1 MVSKLCAF
9 LTPAALAVST
19 FEYLAFVPNAG
30 RQSGT
35 NPAIN
40 WVKLEYPQSG
50 PDSASD
56 VSVTPVTKATT
67 DLGSWYNM
75 GMGSDVKG
83 ASLTAKILGSNMY
96 AYVNTGVAPNAAGCC
111 ADTLRVY
118 PKSGSVRDIDLE
130 SVMQEAFPGSSFA
143 HATHTF
149 DVGMLGGELHA
160 FTMVQYEEPT
170 FNNVKV
176 DSIVAVKLSDGSIR
190 QTASGDNHFSIYSHL
205 GTTSSSADDTRFRMQ
220 YHASGVDD
228 AANGGDEQWHG
239 NGVKRFQAIDGTW
252 ILALTQR
259 FANGAVLLKD
269 PFTYSASQGGGQ
281 IVQRFGTPAIYA
293 GSSISAYHYF
303 GMGQDAGHISTGV
316 HNLWHNVY
324 GERETLTMFVNG
336 MTSDSFSHVYEFDI
350 NLTNEDEAVASDE
363 AFATNFSTATFS
375 YQANAQGGAR
385 SMGND
390 VFIGASGIGSFGGYE
405 IVDVHGGSQ
414 KISHTANLYD
424 PFVRVTADDL
434 IMV

>member
-1 MVSKLCAF
+1 MVSKFCALF
-9 LTPAALAVST
+9 TPIASGASST

-30 RQSGT
+30 RSSGT
-35 NPAIN
+35 NPVID

-50 PDSASD
+50 PGSASD
-56 VSVTPVTKATT
+56 ASVTTVTKATA

-96 AYVNTGVAPNAAGCC
+96 AFVNTGVAPNAAGCC

-118 PKSGSVRDIDLE
+118 PKSGSSRDIDLE
-130 SVMQEAFPGSSFA
+130 SVMQTAFPGSSFA

-149 DVGMLGGELHA
+149 DVGMLDGELHA
-160 FTMVQYEEPT
+160 FTMVQYAEPS

-176 DSIVAVKLSDGSIR
+176 DSIIAVKLSDGSIR
-190 QTASGDNHFSIYSHL
+190 QTASGDNHYSIYSHL
-205 GTTSSSADDTRFRMQ
+205 ATTSSSADDSRFRMQ
-220 YHASGVDD
+220 YKTSSDD
-228 AANGGDEQWHG
+228 DNGNNEQWHG
-239 NGVKRFQAIDGTW
+239 NGVKRFQALDGTW

-259 FANGAVLLKD
+259 FANGAMLLKD
-269 PFTYSASQGGGQ
+269 PFMYTSAQGGGQ
-281 IVQRFGTPAIYA
+281 IVQRFGTPAIYK
-293 GSSISAYHYF
+293 GSSVSSYHYF

-324 GERETLTMFVNG
+324 GGRETLTMFVNG
-336 MTSDSFSHVYEFDI
+336 MSSDSLSHVYEFDVK
-350 NLTNEDEAVASDE
+350 LTEESEAVAGDD
-363 AFATNFSTATFS
+363 AFATAYSTAAFS

-385 SMGND
+385 ALGND

-414 KISHTANLYD
+414 KISHSGNWYD

-434 IMV
+434 ILV